1 MHEEGE
7 WESDCWESL
16 AVLRNPPGFARYPL
30 YADFLESLAV
40 LRNPPG
46 FARYPLG
53 QRIHRALP
61 GTLYTQTSRRRW
73 PS

>member
-30 YADFLESLAV
+30 GQTLSYDLI
-40 LRNPPG
+40 RQN
-46 FARYPLG
+46 ARRY
-53 QRIHRALP
+53 
-61 GTLYTQTSRRRW
+61 
-73 PS
+73 